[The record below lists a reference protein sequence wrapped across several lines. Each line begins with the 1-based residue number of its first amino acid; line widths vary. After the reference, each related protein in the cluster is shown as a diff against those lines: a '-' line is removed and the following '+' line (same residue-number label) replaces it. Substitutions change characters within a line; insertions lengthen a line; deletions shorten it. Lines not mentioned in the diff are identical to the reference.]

1 MVVTPSSSQSHPT
14 LHVPST
20 EPLAPPVLNVRRPKA
35 LRAGGATGHSE
46 DFVLATAVDD
56 TPLPPTVLRLPNL
69 ADGSATESTNYS
81 IASMAHWV
89 AIVLGGLIA
98 LWLIFGGRRGEMPD
112 PDAAPLPARA
122 EADSATHAW
131 VPPPLESAGDSSAP
145 AWTPPKAT
153 SAPAADAAPPA
164 IETPSPT
171 STPEMAPAFNGPES
185 NAAGAAPTAGDEE
198 PQQEAWPR
206 PATSNPNPSNPTTT
220 EPSPASTPELAPA
233 GTSARNVPPGA
244 ASGPAVRTAQFEPH
258 VDPAGA
264 SAVVD
269 DPGASEVQPLG
280 ITVPVPQ

>member
-20 EPLAPPVLNVRRPKA
+20 EPLVPPVLNVRRPKA
-35 LRAGGATGHSE
+35 LRTGGTTSHSE
-46 DFVLATAVDD
+46 DFILATAVDD
-56 TPLPPTVLRLPNL
+56 SPLPPTVLRLPNL
-69 ADGSATESTNYS
+69 AAGSAAADARNYS
-81 IASMAHWV
+81 IASIAHWV

-122 EADSATHAW
+122 EADSGTPAW

-153 SAPAADAAPPA
+153 TAPAAAAPPA
-164 IETPSPT
+164 IETPAPAST
-171 STPEMAPAFNGPES
+171 SQMAPEMAPPFDGPAANSPAAEGASEES
-185 NAAGAAPTAGDEE
+185 
-198 PQQEAWPR
+198 QQEAWPR
-206 PATSNPNPSNPTTT
+206 PTTP
-220 EPSPASTPELAPA
+220 EPVPASTPELAPA
-233 GTSARNVPPGA
+233 GTSAQNIPPGA
-244 ASGPAVRTAQFEPH
+244 ATGPAVRTAQLEPR
-258 VDPAGA
+258 VDPAGP